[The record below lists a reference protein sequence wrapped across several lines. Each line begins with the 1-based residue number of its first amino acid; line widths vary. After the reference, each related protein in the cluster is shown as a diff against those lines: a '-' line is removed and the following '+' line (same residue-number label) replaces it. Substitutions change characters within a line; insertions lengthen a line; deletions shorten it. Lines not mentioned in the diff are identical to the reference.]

1 MSHLEE
7 QRVIRNTISFLCMRL
22 RSSKRRDG
30 TSVDCMFNVNL
41 QVYSSHRSRIAI
53 NVEIML

>member
-7 QRVIRNTISFLCMRL
+7 QRVIRNTSFLCMRL